1 MLLGIPR
8 NVDRRQE
15 SLTAAVDDTKK
26 FNSLLAIF
34 KLLDEFLLSE
44 G

>member
-1 MLLGIPR
+1 MLLGFHR
-8 NVDRRQE
+8 NVDRSPQ
-15 SLTAAVDDTKK
+15 SPVAAVDDTKK

-34 KLLDEFLLSE
+34 KLLDEFLLPE